1 MFPHGLT
8 CSARGA
14 VLVGRLPFLGL
25 ASQVVVGGD
34 MLISWPP
41 QVVFGAGSFHVIHW
55 LAVLDVGYAVLQR
68 HIN

>member
-41 QVVFGAGSFHVIHW
+41 LVELGAGSFHIILGLPLW
-55 LAVLDVGYAVLQR
+55 
-68 HIN
+68 I